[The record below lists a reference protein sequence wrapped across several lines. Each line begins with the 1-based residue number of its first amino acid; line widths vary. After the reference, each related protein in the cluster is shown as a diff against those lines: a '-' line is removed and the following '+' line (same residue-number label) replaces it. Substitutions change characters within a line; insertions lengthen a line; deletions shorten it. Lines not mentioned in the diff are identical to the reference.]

1 MSARKA
7 ALCRDWADALR
18 SRKAIL
24 GASQVRYHHICAD
37 WIGVSCKAMTFRISA
52 LGLGAI
58 LLASSL
64 SACATTEQSADARE
78 EAARI
83 NDPLEIPNRFIFAMN
98 RTVDVALLRPAAVF
112 YRDWAPAP
120 VKRGTR
126 NVLDNLNEP
135 VTAFNEVFQGE
146 PGKAGETLARFV
158 INSTVG
164 VLGIFDVASEMGLPR
179 TKEDFGQTLGV
190 WTGDLEGGTYLMLP
204 LIGPS
209 NPRDAVGLAVDYLW
223 DPFNIA
229 FNKFNVEYLGYIR
242 TGANAVDGRARTIE
256 VLDDL
261 ERNSLDYY
269 AAIRSAYRQRR
280 AAEIRNDNTAAGK
293 PISLRPPGEQAAELN
308 FIR

>member
-1 MSARKA
+1 MSFKP
-7 ALCRDWADALR
+7 
-18 SRKAIL
+18 
-24 GASQVRYHHICAD
+24 V
-37 WIGVSCKAMTFRISA
+37 F
-52 LGLGAI
+52 LGLSAI
-58 LLASSL
+58 VLAVSL
-64 SACATTEQSADARE
+64 SACATTDQSAEARE

-83 NDPLEIPNRFIFAMN
+83 NDPLEVPNRFIFAIN
-98 RTVDVALLRPAAVF
+98 RTIDVALLRPAAVF
-112 YRDWAPAP
+112 YRDWAPEP
-120 VKRGTR
+120 VKKATR

-164 VLGIFDVASEMGLPR
+164 VLGIFDVAGEMGMQR

-190 WTGDLEGGTYLMLP
+190 WTKDYEGGPYLMLP
-204 LIGPS
+204 LLGPS
-209 NPRDAVGLAVDYLW
+209 NPRDAIGLAVDYLW
-223 DPFNIA
+223 DPFNIVT
-229 FNKFNVEYLGYIR
+229 NKYGLEYLGYIR
-242 TGANAVDGRARTIE
+242 WGASAVDGRARTLE

-280 AAEIRNDNTAAGK
+280 AAEIRNDGAAAGK
-293 PISLRPPGEQAAELN
+293 PISLRPAGEQAAEVN

>member
-1 MSARKA
+1 
-7 ALCRDWADALR
+7 
-18 SRKAIL
+18 
-24 GASQVRYHHICAD
+24 
-37 WIGVSCKAMTFRISA
+37 MTLKSFA
-52 LGLGAI
+52 VGLGA
-58 LLASSL
+58 LFLAASL
-64 SACATTEQSADARE
+64 AACATTEDDSPEARA

-83 NDPLEIPNRFIFAMN
+83 NDPFEVPNRFVFAFN
-98 RTVDVALLRPAAVF
+98 RAADAALLRPAAVF
-112 YRDWAPAP
+112 YRDWAPEP

-146 PGKAGETLARFV
+146 PGRAGETLARFV

-164 VLGIFDVASEMGLPR
+164 ILGIFNVAGEVGLDR

-190 WTGDLEGGTYLMLP
+190 WTKDYEGGPYLMLP
-204 LIGPS
+204 LLGPS
-209 NPRDAVGLAVDYLW
+209 NPRDAVGLAVDYFW

-229 FNKFNVEYLGYIR
+229 INKFDVEYLGYIR
-242 TGANAVDGRARTIE
+242 VGASAVDSRSRTIE

-269 AAIRSAYRQRR
+269 AAVRSAYRQRR
-280 AAEIRNDNTAAGK
+280 AAEIRNEGAGK
-293 PISLRPPGEQAAELN
+293 PVSLRPAGDQGEIA

>member
-1 MSARKA
+1 
-7 ALCRDWADALR
+7 
-18 SRKAIL
+18 
-24 GASQVRYHHICAD
+24 
-37 WIGVSCKAMTFRISA
+37 MTFRSFA

-58 LLASSL
+58 LLAATV
-64 SACATTEQSADARE
+64 SACATTGDSQEARE

-83 NDPLEIPNRFIFAMN
+83 NDPFEVPNRFVFAMN
-98 RTVDVALLRPAAVF
+98 RAVDAALLRPAAVF

-135 VTAFNEVFQGE
+135 VTAFNEIFQGE

-164 VLGIFDVASEMGLPR
+164 ILGIFDVASEIGLQR

-190 WTGDLEGGTYLMLP
+190 WTKDYEGGPYLMLP
-204 LIGPS
+204 LLGPS
-209 NPRDAVGLAVDYLW
+209 NPRDAVGLAVDYFW
-223 DPFNIA
+223 DPFNILI
-229 FNKFNVEYLGYIR
+229 NKYGLETLGYIR
-242 TGANAVDGRARTIE
+242 WGASAVDGRARTIE

-280 AAEIRNDNTAAGK
+280 AAEIRNEGAGK
-293 PISLRPPGEQAAELN
+293 PVSLRPAGEQSAELS

>member
-1 MSARKA
+1 MSIKSLIVGCVALLMA
-7 ALCRDWADALR
+7 AA
-18 SRKAIL
+18 
-24 GASQVRYHHICAD
+24 
-37 WIGVSCKAMTFRISA
+37 
-52 LGLGAI
+52 
-58 LLASSL
+58 L
-64 SACATTEQSADARE
+64 SACATPADDSA
-78 EAARI
+78 EAKAEFERT
-83 NDPLEIPNRFIFAMN
+83 NDPFELPNRFIFAFN
-98 RTVDVALLRPAAVF
+98 RAVDMAVLRPAAVF

-135 VTAFNEVFQGE
+135 VTAFNEFFQGD
-146 PGKAGETLARFV
+146 PVRAGTTLARFV

-164 VLGIFDVASEMGLPR
+164 ILGIFDVATELGIEH

-190 WTGDLEGGTYLMLP
+190 WGKGYEGGPYLMLP
-204 LIGPS
+204 LLGPS
-209 NPRDAVGLAVDYLW
+209 NPRDAIGLVVDYFW

-229 FNKFNVEYLGYIR
+229 FNKLDVEYLGYIR
-242 TGANAVDGRARTIE
+242 AGLSAVDGRSRTIE

-280 AAEIRNDNTAAGK
+280 AAEIRNEGTAGGK
-293 PISLRPPGEQAAELN
+293 PISLQPAPGRAEELA